1 MNFNNDTAI
10 DVIIFGVVNSSSC
23 HRKNNFL
30 MLNKRPPFGIN
41 QSFGTPE
48 KKLDT
53 NFSNAKTNICL
64 NLHSNEDNIYLFVN
78 GKGALS
84 WKHL

>member
-1 MNFNNDTAI
+1 
-10 DVIIFGVVNSSSC
+10 
-23 HRKNNFL
+23 
-30 MLNKRPPFGIN
+30 MLDKRPPFGIN

-64 NLHSNEDNIYLFVN
+64 NLHSNGENIYLFVN
-78 GKGALS
+78 GKGSLS
-84 WKHL
+84 WKYL